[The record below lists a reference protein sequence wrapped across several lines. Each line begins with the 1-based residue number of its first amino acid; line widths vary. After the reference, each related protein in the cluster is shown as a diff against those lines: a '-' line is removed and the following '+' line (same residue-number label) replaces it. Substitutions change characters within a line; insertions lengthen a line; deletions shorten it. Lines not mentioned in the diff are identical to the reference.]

1 MVQTR
6 DPR

>member
-6 DPR
+6 